1 MFCSSFSSCFFWSQ
15 FYLSLP
21 LIYYKNADNHKNG
34 LVHFLI
40 NIFNIAHFRCLD
52 FAFLILKAA
61 GYNFTRLYFQVP
73 AVLQNKAILSRYG
86 SSIRAFVSPL
96 IELTNHSS
104 KYPEN
109 LTHTEEVEKKKLTRP
124 ELHNQ
129 VQRRHAHH
137 TAPEAKALLFHL
149 VCLIETWFEWEQSI
163 YFFAHYD
170 IWDVHTWGTAT
181 PIFKY

>member
-1 MFCSSFSSCFFWSQ
+1 MRT
-15 FYLSLP
+15 
-21 LIYYKNADNHKNG
+21 IRKNG
-34 LVHFLI
+34 LAHFLI

-52 FAFLILKAA
+52 FAFLVLKAA

-129 VQRRHAHH
+129 VQRRHAHQ
-137 TAPEAKALLFHL
+137 TARGSESFVLSPCLFDRNR
-149 VCLIETWFEWEQSI
+149 V
-163 YFFAHYD
+163 
-170 IWDVHTWGTAT
+170 
-181 PIFKY
+181 